1 MAKIYKADGSIVGVE
16 PKNGTDFKWE
26 ELHDIVGGYIEIIQL
41 DSNQIM
47 VVNEE
52 GKLYNLDYN
61 SNATEVM
68 RDNLLTNDYIVGDA
82 LLCNS
87 SQVQ

>member
-1 MAKIYKADGSIVGVE
+1 MAKIYKTDGSIIDVE

-26 ELHDIVGGYIEIIQL
+26 ELHDIVGGYIEIVQL
-41 DSNQIM
+41 NSNQIM

-52 GKLYNLDYN
+52 GKLYNLGYN
-61 SNATEVM
+61 SNATEAM

-82 LLCNS
+82 LLCDS
-87 SQVQ
+87 SQVE